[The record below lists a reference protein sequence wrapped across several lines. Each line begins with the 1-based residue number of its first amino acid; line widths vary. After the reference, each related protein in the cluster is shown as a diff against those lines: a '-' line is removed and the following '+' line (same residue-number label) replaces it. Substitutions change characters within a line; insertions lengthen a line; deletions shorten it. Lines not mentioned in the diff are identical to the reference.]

1 MFTKEW
7 EVTIALSECVNIHT
21 VVLEAETKEEAV
33 RFALAQVNESGIDIP
48 FDIDDEEITAIVT
61 GVYGG
66 RG

>member
-1 MFTKEW
+1 MFSKEW

-33 RFALAQVNESGIDIP
+33 RFALAQVYESGIEIP
-48 FDIDDEEITAIVT
+48 FDIDEEEITSVVT

-66 RG
+66 K